1 MVTAAWRVTFSL
13 PLPAAEMTK
22 GGAVKNVEMT
32 PLPLHLTVISTAA
45 GQPTIGKPLIGQ
57 AREAL
62 IKSLSAFIR
71 IFMHCFVMGLL
82 K

>member
-32 PLPLHLTVISTAA
+32 PLPLHLTFISTAA
-45 GQPTIGKPLIGQ
+45 GQPTIGNPLIGQ

-62 IKSLSAFIR
+62 INS
-71 IFMHCFVMGLL
+71 
-82 K
+82 